1 MMIKKHNYRRIEK
14 TPFFEVDLK
23 LKERDRSC
31 EQKLVR
37 YMFFNCH
44 FYANNRLSYR
54 TRFWIKHVDSYRT
67 STLLQLI
74 YVSWSSTVNEI
85 EEKPDTSLF
94 QTRSGTDLFEPT
106 HQLIKFYCLLSTH
119 PWAAMFAHQ
128 YWLLQQSNWR
138 NSHGLDYS

>member
-1 MMIKKHNYRRIEK
+1 MQIIVCP
-14 TPFFEVDLK
+14 TGPGFELNM
-23 LKERDRSC
+23 L
-31 EQKLVR
+31 
-37 YMFFNCH
+37 
-44 FYANNRLSYR
+44 
-54 TRFWIKHVDSYRT
+54 IPSYRT

-119 PWAAMFAHQ
+119 P
-128 YWLLQQSNWR
+128 
-138 NSHGLDYS
+138 